1 MKCLKCHA
9 EIDETSKFCTVCGTK
24 VPDWKKLKTLTI
36 KLAGIAVI
44 IIVALIAVVSNV
56 NGPDKVIKKY
66 VRAIETSNG
75 KLMYKVYAP
84 EYNEYLIGP
93 GSFYSDK
100 DELID
105 DYTEECKD
113 DYEELL
119 GNNTKPQK
127 IKYEIIKKE
136 KLDKDEL
143 HDLNACL
150 EDQLDFKRNSASA
163 AYNVTFICYMPGSD
177 DVYTLER
184 YIFKIRGK
192 WYMGRGFIL

>member
-9 EIDETSKFCTVCGTK
+9 EIDEVSRFCTVCGTK
-24 VPDWKKLKTLTI
+24 VPDWKKLKALAI
-36 KLAGIAVI
+36 KLAGVAL
-44 IIVALIAVVSNV
+44 IIVALMAVVSNL

-84 EYNEYLIGP
+84 EYNEYLIGH
-93 GSFYSDK
+93 GSFYS
-100 DELID
+100 
-105 DYTEECKD
+105 YTEECKD
-113 DYEELL
+113 NYEELL

>member
-9 EIDETSKFCTVCGTK
+9 EIDETLKFCTVCGTK
-24 VPDWKKLKTLTI
+24 VPDWKKLKALTI

-136 KLDKDEL
+136 KLDKDGL

-150 EDQLDFKRNSASA
+150 EEQLDFKRNSAST